1 MSDDPPMRSS
11 RCANVGPSDRAR
23 SVESFKV
30 MDVLRRA
37 NEIESS
43 TSRGG
48 GGGGGGDGDVVEVCH
63 CEVGQPGSG
72 APRPVVRAA
81 VEALTGGGVA
91 GGGVA
96 IVDWDTPMPSA

>member
-1 MSDDPPMRSS
+1 MSDDPPMR
-11 RCANVGPSDRAR
+11 RPTNVGPSDRAL

-37 NEIESS
+37 NEIESA
-43 TSRGG
+43 
-48 GGGGGGDGDVVEVCH
+48 GDLEVCH

-81 VEALTGGGVA
+81 VEALTGGVA
-91 GGGVA
+91 AAEGAAAEVGAAAAA